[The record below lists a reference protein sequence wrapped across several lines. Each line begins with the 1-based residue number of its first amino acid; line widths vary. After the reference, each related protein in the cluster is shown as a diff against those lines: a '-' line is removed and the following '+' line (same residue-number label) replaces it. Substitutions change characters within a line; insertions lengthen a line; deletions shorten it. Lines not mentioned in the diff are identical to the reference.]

1 MPNCIPMQERTPS
14 SHPFASA
21 DEPHTEACAVASPT
35 PSGLAPGVLSGGS
48 GWEWNSP
55 AAAELEARRMFHRT
69 LSAWAMDVL
78 ALRKR
83 GLDTPRCLTRSM
95 GLVTPRA
102 AA

>member
-1 MPNCIPMQERTPS
+1 MPM
-14 SHPFASA
+14 
-21 DEPHTEACAVASPT
+21 
-35 PSGLAPGVLSGGS
+35 GLAPGVLSDS

-83 GLDTPRCLTRSM
+83 GLDKPRCLARSM
-95 GLVTPRA
+95 GLITPRSA
-102 AA
+102 A

>member
-1 MPNCIPMQERTPS
+1 M
-14 SHPFASA
+14 AA
-21 DEPHTEACAVASPT
+21 PT
-35 PSGLAPGVLSGGS
+35 PFGLAPGVLSSS

-83 GLDTPRCLTRSM
+83 GLDKPRCLARSM
-95 GLVTPRA
+95 GLITPRSA
-102 AA
+102 A

>member
-14 SHPFASA
+14 SDPFASA
-21 DEPHTEACAVASPT
+21 DEHQTDAIPATPPPT
-35 PSGLAPGVLSGGS
+35 PGLAPCVLDGS
-48 GWEWNSP
+48 GWEWSSP
-55 AAAELEARRMFHRT
+55 ASAELEARRMFHRT
-69 LSAWAMDVL
+69 LSAWAVDVL